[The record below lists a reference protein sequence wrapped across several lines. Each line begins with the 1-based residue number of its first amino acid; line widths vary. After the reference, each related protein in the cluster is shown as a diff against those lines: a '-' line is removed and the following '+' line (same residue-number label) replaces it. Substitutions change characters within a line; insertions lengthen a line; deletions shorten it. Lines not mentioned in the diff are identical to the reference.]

1 MTVSRLL
8 LRRIGS
14 PHYKCVTSR
23 TWPLRMLQI
32 ADTILFTICRCPN
45 TILVVGCCNDEL
57 THRLKGKTVLTEEE
71 RYESL
76 RHCK

>member
-1 MTVSRLL
+1 MSLDPT
-8 LRRIGS
+8 
-14 PHYKCVTSR
+14 PCVKIDSCWR
-23 TWPLRMLQI
+23 PGPEQSLFSQAFCKRAML
-32 ADTILFTICRCPN
+32 TCRCPN